1 MSSKKV
7 DINLVVIVGP
17 TASGKSS
24 AAMEVAR
31 LFDGEIVCADSRT
44 VYRGMDIGTAK
55 PSHLDREEIPHH
67 LLDIIDP
74 SESFSAARFKQL
86 ANGAIQDILDRG
98 RLPILVG
105 GTGLYVDSVLFDY
118 DFPDRSD
125 GILRQRLET
134 MSVEELQSEIAAKG
148 LKLPENIKNK
158 RHLSRVIEV
167 NGRHGKRSTMMSNS
181 LVVGINPGL
190 EIISKNIDNRIEQM
204 MSQGYLPELRELV
217 TKFGWDAPGLQST
230 SYRAFRDY
238 INGVATLDE
247 SIATFHRNDYQLAR
261 RQLTWF
267 RRNKSIHW
275 VNKQIEVVDFLT
287 TILNKKQ

>member
-7 DINLVVIVGP
+7 DVNLVVIVGP

-44 VYRGMDIGTAK
+44 VYKGMDIGTAK
-55 PSHLDREEIPHH
+55 PSYLDREEIPHH

-86 ANGAIQDILDRG
+86 ANGAIQDILDRR

-118 DFPDRSD
+118 KFPDKPD

-134 MSVEELQSEIAAKG
+134 MSVEELQLEIAARC
-148 LKLPENIKNK
+148 LQLPENIKNK
-158 RHLSRVIEV
+158 RHLSRVIEL
-167 NGRHGKRSTMMSNS
+167 NGRQGKKSSMVSNS
-181 LVVGINPGL
+181 LVIGINPGL

-204 MSQGYLPELRELV
+204 MVQGYLSELRELV

-230 SYRAFRDY
+230 SYRAFKYY

-247 SIATFHRNDYQLAR
+247 SIAAFHRNDYQLAR